1 MNIEKEKISDE
12 QLDRVSGGTAEQTA
26 DDSRFLN
33 SLNGSTNRYGAFK
46 ISIER
51 YDDKIAEAWAALGVT
66 AVIHTGNLFYG
77 GSDNEYYIGTKK
89 VTQFD
94 ARHHAMKV
102 VGKQMK
108 YNEWHY

>member
-1 MNIEKEKISDE
+1 MTNEILNEE
-12 QLDRVSGGTAEQTA
+12 QLNQVSGGDAAQTA

-33 SLNGSTNRYGAFK
+33 SLNGSTDRYGAFK

-51 YDDKIAEAWAALGVT
+51 YDAEIADAWAALGVT
-66 AVIHTGNLFYG
+66 AVIHSGNFFYG
-77 GSDNEYYIGTKK
+77 GSDNEYYIGNKK
-89 VTQFD
+89 VTQLE

-108 YNEWHY
+108 YSEWHY